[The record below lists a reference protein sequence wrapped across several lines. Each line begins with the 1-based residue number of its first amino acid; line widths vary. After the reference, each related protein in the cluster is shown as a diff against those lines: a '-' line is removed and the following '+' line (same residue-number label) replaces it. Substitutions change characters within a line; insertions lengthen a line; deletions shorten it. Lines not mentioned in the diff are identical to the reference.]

1 MRART
6 PDGRRIVVARRW
18 LPGAPRSVDRE
29 PGFDRLDP
37 ARLGAAGIV
46 AGAML
51 SLLVGV
57 VLALAFT
64 PLALTVEVLVLV
76 LVVPVLALPRL
87 LGLRPWL
94 VLARHDGLV
103 LGTERVRGWQ
113 ASQERIAAI
122 AAAYERGSDPWP
134 GPVR

>member
-1 MRART
+1 MRTRT
-6 PDGRRIVVARRW
+6 PDGRRIVVSRRW
-18 LPGAPRSVDRE
+18 LPWAPRSPDRDPRFE
-29 PGFDRLDP
+29 GLDP
-37 ARLGAAGIV
+37 TRLGAPGFV
-46 AGAML
+46 AGAVL

-57 VLALAFT
+57 VLALAAT
-64 PLALTVEVLVLV
+64 PQALALEVLVLV

-87 LGLRPWL
+87 LGVRPWL

-103 LGTERVRGWQ
+103 LGTELVRGWR

-134 GPVR
+134 GPVV

>member
-6 PDGRRIVVARRW
+6 PDGRRIVVRRRW
-18 LPGAPRSVDRE
+18 LPWAPHLSDRE
-29 PGFDRLDP
+29 PGFEGLDP
-37 ARLGAAGIV
+37 MRFGAPGIV
-46 AGAML
+46 AGAVL

-64 PLALTVEVLVLV
+64 PGALALEVFVLV

-87 LGLRPWL
+87 LGIQPWL

-103 LGTERVRGWQ
+103 LGTERVRGWR

-122 AAAYERGSDPWP
+122 AAAYERGNDPWP
-134 GPVR
+134 GPVV